1 MPVGEKITEELL
13 CQGAYELVELQL
25 VKMKLTHNTM
35 RTLTN
40 CNLSKLLTLTLKAAQ
55 LNCEVVSLLAAN
67 LNNLKR
73 LNL

>member
-40 CNLSKLLTLTLKAAQ
+40 CNLSKLLTLTLSTS
-55 LNCEVVSLLAAN
+55 ND
-67 LNNLKR
+67 
-73 LNL
+73 